1 MKRYQLP
8 FTLLALLLLALGHIA
23 FAQQLPQE
31 DRPAA
36 DVAGTW
42 TIYTRGDVISTV

>member
-23 FAQQLPQE
+23 QVVAIFPCALIERAAQ
-31 DRPAA
+31 AA
-36 DVAGTW
+36 EKLGT
-42 TIYTRGDVISTV
+42 G